1 MTQSIVIQVGQCG
14 NQIGCRFWDL
24 CLHEHAFYN
33 PKGVYDDAI
42 SSFFR
47 NADHEDNEMKS
58 TSKKIQ
64 NLKARAILVDMEE
77 GVINE
82 LLDGHLG
89 EIFDNKQLITDVS
102 GSGNNWAT
110 GNKEYGS
117 RYKEKILEHV
127 RKAAELCDCLQCFF
141 IIHSMGGGTGSG
153 LGTAILSSL
162 AQEFPDV
169 YRFIIPVF
177 PSGDDDVITSPYNT
191 VLALNELTEY
201 ADCVLP
207 VDNQSLIEICTKIN
221 QALPFKKGSKLKPQ
235 NVCSSHV
242 ENKSKPFDEMNNIV
256 ANIMLNMT
264 SSARFEGSLNVDI
277 NEIAMNL
284 VPFPRLHY
292 LVSSISPLYVAKDV
306 GVYARKLDQAFNDLF
321 IKDNQLMAA
330 DPQHNLY
337 LACALLVRGKNVQLS
352 DMRKNITRLSSNLC
366 FANWNQEGWKTGLC
380 SVPPVGQQYSLLS
393 LANNTC
399 IRHSFS
405 DIKSRFNKLYSRKA
419 HLHHYDKVHGFDR
432 SMFEESILSLNEIVK
447 NYEHLEETNGSANS
461 DKHAR
466 IKIF

>member
-33 PKGVYDDAI
+33 QKGVYDDAV

-47 NADHEDNEMKS
+47 NADHLNDEMKS
-58 TSKKIQ
+58 SSKKIQ

-117 RYKEKILEHV
+117 RYKDKILDHV

-141 IIHSMGGGTGSG
+141 LIHSMGGGTGSG
-153 LGTAILSSL
+153 LGTSILSL
-162 AQEFPDV
+162 IADEFPDV

-191 VLALNELTEY
+191 VLALNELTEH

-207 VDNQSLIEICTKIN
+207 VNNQSLIDICAKIQ
-221 QALPFKKGSKLKPQ
+221 QALPFKKNSKLKPE
-235 NVCSSHV
+235 NISSSRTTH
-242 ENKSKPFDEMNNIV
+242 KSKPFDEMNNIV
-256 ANIMLNMT
+256 ANVMLNMT

-306 GVYARKLDQAFNDLF
+306 GVYARRLDQAFNDLF
-321 IKDNQLMAA
+321 SKDHQLMAA
-330 DPQHNLY
+330 DPQHSLY

-352 DMRKNITRLSSNLC
+352 DMRKNITKLSSNLC

-380 SVPPVGQQYSLLS
+380 SIPPVGQQYSLLA

-399 IRHSFS
+399 IRHSFL
-405 DIKSRFNKLYSRKA
+405 DIKNQFCKLYNRKA
-419 HLHHYDKVHGFDR
+419 HLHHYEKVDGFDC
-432 SMFEESILSLNEIVK
+432 SLFDESLLSLNEVVK
-447 NYEHLEETNGSANS
+447 NYDHVEQTNGSVNAQNNP
-461 DKHAR
+461 R
-466 IKIF
+466 IKVL

>member
-33 PKGVYDDAI
+33 RKGIYDDAV

-47 NADHEDNEMKS
+47 NSDHVDGDTKSKS
-58 TSKKIQ
+58 TKIK

-77 GVINE
+77 GVVNE
-82 LLDGHLG
+82 LLDGHLR

-110 GNKEYGS
+110 GNKEYGL

-153 LGTAILSSL
+153 LGTAILSLL
-162 AQEFPDV
+162 ADEFPDV
-169 YRFIIPVF
+169 YRFVIPVY

-191 VLALNELTEY
+191 VLAMNVLTEH

-207 VDNQSLIEICTKIN
+207 VNNQSLLDICAKIQ
-221 QALPFKKGSKLKPQ
+221 QALPQKKHSKRND
-235 NVCSSHV
+235 NVSSGPSSG
-242 ENKSKPFDEMNNIV
+242 KSKPFDEMNNIV
-256 ANIMLNMT
+256 ANVILNMT
-264 SSARFEGSLNVDI
+264 SSARFEGSLNVDL

-284 VPFPRLHY
+284 VPFPKLHY

-306 GVYARKLDQAFNDLF
+306 GIYARRLDQAFNDLF
-321 IKDNQLMAA
+321 SKSHQLMVS
-330 DPQHNLY
+330 DPQRSLY

-380 SVPPVGQQYSLLS
+380 SVPPVGQQYSMLA

-405 DIKSRFNKLYSRKA
+405 DIKAQFLKLYTRKA
-419 HLHHYDKVHGFDR
+419 HLHHYDKVDGFDR
-432 SMFEESILSLNEIVK
+432 SIFEESISSLTEIVK
-447 NYEHLEETNGSANS
+447 SYDHLEQTGGSATTKS
-461 DKHAR
+461 MPR
-466 IKIF
+466 IKII

>member
-33 PKGVYDDAI
+33 KKGVYDDAV

-47 NADHEDNEMKS
+47 NTDYVESEVKS
-58 TSKKIQ
+58 SSTKIK

-110 GNKEYGS
+110 GNKDYGT
-117 RYKEKILEHV
+117 RYKEKIFDHV

-141 IIHSMGGGTGSG
+141 VIHSMGGGTGSG
-153 LGTAILSSL
+153 LGTAILSLL
-162 AQEFPDV
+162 ADEFPDV
-169 YRFIIPVF
+169 HRFVIPVF

-191 VLALNELTEY
+191 VLAMNELTEH

-207 VDNQSLIEICTKIN
+207 ANNQSLIEICAKIQ
-221 QALPFKKGSKLKPQ
+221 QALPQRKSAKFRSE
-235 NVCSSHV
+235 NVMSGANSGKH
-242 ENKSKPFDEMNNIV
+242 KPFDQMNNIV
-256 ANIMLNMT
+256 ANVMLNMT
-264 SSARFEGSLNVDI
+264 SSARFEGSLNVDL

-284 VPFPRLHY
+284 VPFPKLHY

-306 GVYARKLDQAFNDLF
+306 GVYARKLDQAFSDLF
-321 IKDNQLMAA
+321 LKSNQLMVA
-330 DPQHNLY
+330 DPQHSLY

-352 DMRKNITRLSSNLC
+352 DMRKSITKLSSNLC

-380 SVPPVGQQYSLLS
+380 SVPPVGQQYSLLA

-399 IRHSFS
+399 IRHTFTE
-405 DIKSRFNKLYSRKA
+405 IKAQFLKLYNRKA
-419 HLHHYDKVHGFDR
+419 HLHHYDKVDGFDR
-432 SMFEESILSLNEIVK
+432 SMFAESLSSLNEIVK
-447 NYEHLEETNGSANS
+447 SYDHLEQTSGCGNATSIP
-461 DKHAR
+461 R
-466 IKIF
+466 IKVF